1 MAEKSS
7 TLIKLKDNLKEAK
20 ILDICAFSCDD
31 FFENS
36 ENLIGKI
43 LRHLGTA
50 NSFIVRSSSSKEDQI
65 NSSSAGKYESV
76 LNVKK
81 DNLKD
86 AIQKVIDSY
95 GEECDPEDEVF
106 VQPMLENVTVSG
118 VLFTH
123 CPKSSAPYYIINYNE
138 TGDTTAVTSGKGDC
152 RTQYIYHNLE
162 KNDSPKFR
170 KLISLSKELI
180 EKLNNPSLDIE
191 FAFNQNEELFLL
203 QVRPILY
210 EEQLAQEPRLQ
221 DSIRDIKQKFNSL
234 SLKHPYLYGDR
245 TILGIMPDWNPAEII
260 GVKPK
265 PLALSLYKELITD
278 GTWAYQRDNY
288 GYRNLRSFPLL
299 VDLCGLPYIDTR
311 VSFNS
316 FLPKGLPED
325 LAEKLINY
333 YLEQLEKKPQLHD
346 KIEFDITFSC
356 YTFDLKDRLEALK
369 EHFFTEAEITTL
381 HEALKD
387 LTDNIIHEKKGLWL
401 KDIQKISELE
411 NRHKTIFFNPDFDD
425 LTKIYWLIEDC
436 KRYGTLPFAGLARAG
451 FIAVQ
456 LLDSMVKIGV
466 LSEEDKLLFMN
477 SLDSI
482 STNMEKDFKTL
493 DKEHFIQKYGHLR
506 PGTYNI
512 LSKRYDETPDIY
524 FNWSD
529 CKSSDSIKK
538 NEFKLSL
545 SQMQKIEEL
554 LEKQGLSHDVVGLFS
569 FMKSAIEGREYSK
582 FIFTKTLSD
591 ILSLLNKYGMA
602 NNISSE
608 DLAFLDIKDLIKTY
622 SSSYNV
628 QEDVEF
634 SIERCKKKYAITEK
648 IILPPIIASSDQI
661 ESFDLLEEHPNFITK
676 NKITSHVIKDIQG
689 EINLKNAIVF
699 IDSADPGYDWIFTRG
714 IAGFVTAYGGVN
726 SHMSIRAAE
735 LNFPAIIGAGKAL
748 YDKWSKAKKIH
759 IDCENQ
765 RVEVIA

>member
-1 MAEKSS
+1 MSKASI
-7 TLIKLKDNLKEAK
+7 LIKLKKNIRKAK
-20 ILDICAFSCDD
+20 ILDLFSFQCHE
-31 FFENS
+31 FVKNS
-36 ENLIGKI
+36 EDVIREVS
-43 LRHLGTA
+43 RHLGA
-50 NSFIVRSSSSKEDQI
+50 SKHFIVRSSSSKEDQI
-65 NSSSAGKYESV
+65 NSSSAGKYKSF

-86 AIQKVIDSY
+86 AIKKVIESY
-95 GEECDPEDEVF
+95 GKECKPEDEVLI
-106 VQPMLENVTVSG
+106 QPMLKNVNMSG

-123 CPKSSAPYYIINYNE
+123 CPKSAAPYYIINYNDS
-138 TGDTTAVTSGKGDC
+138 GDTTAVTSGKGDC
-152 RTQYIYHNLE
+152 KTQYIYHNL
-162 KNDSPKFR
+162 KKHDSPKFR
-170 KLISLSKELI
+170 KLISLSKELT

-191 FAFNQNEELFLL
+191 FAFNNNEELFLL
-203 QVRPILY
+203 QVRPIVY
-210 EEQLAQEPRLQ
+210 QKQLARGLNLD
-221 DSIRDIKQKFNSL
+221 DSIKGIKKKFHSL
-234 SLKHPYLYGDR
+234 SLKHPYLYGDK

-278 GTWAYQRDNY
+278 GIWAYQRDNY

-299 VDLCGLPYIDTR
+299 IDLGGLPYIDTR

-316 FLPKGLPED
+316 FLPKGLSEE
-325 LAEKLINY
+325 LAKKLTNY

-356 YTFDLKDRLEALK
+356 YTFDLKEKLK
-369 EHFFTEAEITTL
+369 TLKKYLFTDSEIITI
-381 HEALKD
+381 HEALKN
-387 LTDNIIHEKKGLWL
+387 LTDNIIHERKGLWL

-456 LLDSMVKIGV
+456 LLDSIMKIGV
-466 LSEEDKLLFMN
+466 ISEEDKLLFMN

-482 STNMEKDFKTL
+482 STNLEKDFKTL
-493 DKEHFIQKYGHLR
+493 DKENFIGKYGHLR

-529 CKSSDSIKK
+529 SKLSNPIKK
-538 NEFKLSL
+538 NKFKLSL
-545 SQMQKIEEL
+545 QQMQIIEEL
-554 LEKQGLSHDVVGLFS
+554 LKKHNLSYDVVGLFS
-569 FMKSAIEGREYSK
+569 FIKSAIEGREYSK
-582 FIFTKTLSD
+582 FTFTKTLSD
-591 ILSLLNKYGMA
+591 ILSLLKKYGA
-602 NNISSE
+602 INNIPVE
-608 DLAFLDIKDLIKTY
+608 DLAFLDIKDLIKNF
-622 SSSYNV
+622 SSSSNTL
-628 QEDVEF
+628 EDLEL
-634 SIERCKKKYAITEK
+634 SIERGKKKYALSEK
-648 IILPPIIASSDQI
+648 IILPPIIANIDQI
-661 ESFDLLEEHPNFITK
+661 ENFGLFEEHPNFITK
-676 NKITSHVIKDIQG
+676 KKITSHVIKYIQG
-689 EINLKNAIVF
+689 ETNLKNAIVF
-699 IDSADPGYDWIFTRG
+699 IDSADPGYDWLFTRG

-735 LNFPAIIGAGKAL
+735 LDFPAIIGAGEVL
-748 YDKWSKAKKIH
+748 YDKWSRAKRIH

-765 RVEVIA
+765 HVEVIA